1 MHEKIFRRTV
11 GKSNKDKLKKVRE
24 KERGGG
30 ERGGAS
36 GVKTT
41 SHRKF
46 NKEILQ
52 VKIFLFIILSKL
64 MLKKSKPFFPFF
76 LIKILEKNSK

>member
-1 MHEKIFRRTV
+1 MYEKLFRRTG

-24 KERGGG
+24 KER
-30 ERGGAS
+30 ERGKGGAS

-64 MLKKSKPFFPFF
+64 MLKKSKPFFHF
-76 LIKILEKNSK
+76 S